1 MKKRAPKLARR
12 KEPTTAERIRRLLF
26 LVPFV
31 AARED
36 GVPLAELAERLDVP
50 EEELLAE
57 IDLLCQVGPPAGD
70 PADFLLLTVE
80 EGRVFVDLPQRLV
93 RPPRLSAQEAFAL
106 LLGAQALR
114 GTGIEHHEDALTRAA
129 QKIRRALG
137 STQAPALARIEQD
150 ILLGKEDAAGLAVVP
165 ELARAVR
172 AHRAVDIEYYSAGRG
187 ASSRRGVDPYG
198 LVNHLGAWY
207 LVGRCHKNDEP
218 RLFKC
223 ERIARVE
230 LRTEKFTVPADF
242 DLGIFQRDRLRL
254 PTARTGTVK
263 LRATGEAAARAAQWE
278 GAKKARGGI
287 EVSLEMAPNEWLVG
301 WILGFGGDVE
311 VLAPAELREA
321 VRDRLRAIAAAH
333 TE

>member
-1 MKKRAPKLARR
+1 MKKAPKVARR
-12 KEPTTAERIRRLLF
+12 KEPNTAERVRRLLF

-36 GVPLAELAERLDVP
+36 GVPLEELAERLDVP
-50 EEELLAE
+50 EEELLVE

-80 EGRVFVDLPQRLV
+80 DGRVFVDLPQRLV

-114 GTGIEHHEDALTRAA
+114 GTGIEHHEDALARAA
-129 QKIRRALG
+129 QKIQRALG
-137 STQAPALARIEQD
+137 SSRDAFARIEQD

-165 ELARAVR
+165 ELARAVKAR
-172 AHRAVDIEYYSAGRG
+172 RAVDIEYYSAGRG

-218 RLFKC
+218 RVFKC
-223 ERIARVE
+223 ERIAAVE
-230 LRTEKFTVPADF
+230 LRAEKFTVPADF
-242 DLGIFQRDRLRL
+242 DLGIFHRDRLRL
-254 PTARTGTVK
+254 PTGRTGTIK
-263 LRATGEAAARAAQWE
+263 LRATGERAAQAAQWE
-278 GAKKARGGI
+278 GAKKVRGAV
-287 EVSLEMAPNEWLVG
+287 EVSLEMAPNEWLMG
-301 WILGFGGDVE
+301 WLLGFGGDLE
-311 VLAPAELREA
+311 VLAPAELRAA
-321 VRDRLRAIAAAH
+321 VRDRLKAIAEAH
-333 TE
+333 A

>member
-1 MKKRAPKLARR
+1 VKKKAPGKVARR

-31 AARED
+31 AARDD
-36 GVPLAELAERLDVP
+36 GVPLSELAERLDVP
-50 EEELLAE
+50 EEELLSE

-114 GTGIEHHEDALTRAA
+114 GTGIQHHEDALARAA

-137 STQAPALARIEQD
+137 SSQDALARIEQD

-165 ELARAVR
+165 ELARAAR

-223 ERIARVE
+223 ERIASVE
-230 LRTEKFTVPADF
+230 LRAEKFTVPDDF
-242 DLGIFQRDRLRL
+242 DLGIFQRDRMRL
-254 PTARTGTVK
+254 PTARTGTIK

-278 GAKKARGGI
+278 GAKKKPGGVD
-287 EVSLEMAPNEWLVG
+287 VSLEMAPNEWLVG

-311 VLAPAELREA
+311 VLAPAELRTA
-321 VRDRLRAIAAAH
+321 VWERLRAIAAVH
-333 TE
+333 E

>member
-1 MKKRAPKLARR
+1 VKKAPKVARR

-36 GVPLAELAERLDVP
+36 GVPLVELAERLDVP
-50 EEELLAE
+50 QEELLAE

-80 EGRVFVDLPQRLV
+80 DGRVFVDLPQRLV

-106 LLGAQALR
+106 LLGAQAL
-114 GTGIEHHEDALTRAA
+114 TGIEHHEDALARAA
-129 QKIRRALG
+129 KKIRRALG
-137 STQAPALARIEQD
+137 SSQDALARIEQD

-165 ELARAVR
+165 ELSRAVKAR
-172 AHRAVDIEYYSAGRG
+172 RAVDIDYYSAGRG

-218 RLFKC
+218 RVFKC
-223 ERIARVE
+223 ERIAAVE
-230 LRTEKFTVPADF
+230 LRAEKFTVPADF
-242 DLGIFQRDRLRL
+242 DLGIFHRDRLRL
-254 PTARTGTVK
+254 PTGRTGTIK
-263 LRATGEAAARAAQWE
+263 LRATGERAAQAAQWE
-278 GAKKARGGI
+278 GAKKVRGAV
-287 EVSLEMAPNEWLVG
+287 EVSLEMAPNEWLMG
-301 WILGFGGDVE
+301 WLLGFGGDLE
-311 VLAPAELREA
+311 VLAPAELRAA
-321 VRDRLRAIAAAH
+321 VRDRLKAIASAH
-333 TE
+333 A